1 MFASVSEPPPDQRQ
15 QLMGPGSLIK
25 AGLAE
30 RRQHTCTTEDCPLRA
45 LVIYTCVVRQKKSET
60 DRDFL

>member
-1 MFASVSEPPPDQRQ
+1 
-15 QLMGPGSLIK
+15 MGPGSLIK